1 MGNLIELN
9 DVFKRPTN
17 DLDKQI
23 PPEETVRRF
32 RKKLAGIDL
41 DLLEE
46 TVRIDNGRLDIPVY
60 FSVCGKDAMSMMG
73 TEKQMGK
80 GGTEAQAEASAVME
94 LVERFSLFSFMNN
107 PDSFILKEYREIR
120 DRAMSLES
128 LAISVQ
134 DENSADIDSLRKI
147 FETLPQRWC
156 MSYDLSRKKDV
167 LVPFDWFYSIN
178 QFNGSSAGNCKE
190 EAILQGLCEVIER
203 HVSCLVSRKRLKVP
217 LIDPDSVTNPL
228 ARELIGKFRRANI
241 RLYLH
246 DLSLGMNIP
255 TVSALA
261 YDPVTFPD
269 KSEIVWTAGTCT
281 DPEKALVRA
290 LTEVAQLGGDFN
302 TGSKY
307 VASGLP
313 KLRDIGE
320 ADFLIND
327 NPVISIDTLPEISD
341 QNIRT
346 EIENC
351 ILSLEKQSMNV
362 MVVDVTNSQLELP
375 AFYVIVPGAHFRER
389 AENASLAMFIARLV
403 CDTQPPLFATE
414 RLKEMERLVGARYYT
429 RFYLGLSCLSLA
441 RLSDAEKY
449 LRDAV
454 DLGPCAQ
461 DIPLVYSYLGSCLKD
476 LGRYRDAIK
485 VLEKAMEYDDERTDI
500 YNLMGFCF
508 FREKEYEKA
517 IACFKRVIDIDPSS
531 AIDYANIASNYRK
544 LGRIEEAIQ
553 YYKLALELDPSIDFA
568 RENLKELNR

>member
-1 MGNLIELN
+1 MSDHIKLN
-9 DVFKRPTN
+9 DVFKRSTN

-23 PPEETVRRF
+23 PPEETVERF
-32 RKKLAGIDL
+32 RKRLAGIDM
-41 DLLEE
+41 DILEE

-60 FSVCGKDAMSMMG
+60 FSVCGRDAVNIMG
-73 TEKQMGK
+73 TKKQMGK

-107 PDSFILKEYREIR
+107 PDSFIFREYREIR
-120 DRAMSLES
+120 DDALSFDY

-134 DENSADIDSLRKI
+134 DEQSPDVDRLRTI

-156 MSYDLSRKKDV
+156 RSYNLSKKKDV
-167 LVPFDWFYSIN
+167 LIPFDWFYSIN

-190 EAILQGLCEVIER
+190 EAILQGLCEAIER
-203 HVSCLVSRKRLKVP
+203 HVSCIVSRKKLQVP

-228 ARELIGKFRRANI
+228 AMELIEKFRDAGI

-246 DLSLGMNIP
+246 DLSMDMNIP

-281 DPEKALVRA
+281 DPEKALIRA

-313 KLRDIGE
+313 KFREIGE
-320 ADFLIND
+320 MDFLTKN
-327 NPVISIDTLPEISD
+327 NPVVSIDSLPNISD
-341 QNIRT
+341 QNIRI

-351 ILSLEKQSMNV
+351 IAALEKKSMDV
-362 MVVDVTNSQLELP
+362 MVIDVSNSQLKLP
-375 AFYVIVPGAHFRER
+375 AFYVVVPGAQFRER
-389 AENASLAMFIARLV
+389 AETASLAMFIAKLISE
-403 CDTQPPLFATE
+403 TQPPLSAIE
-414 RLKEMERLVGARYYT
+414 HLKEMERLVGARYYT
-429 RFYLGLSCLSLA
+429 RFFLGLSYISLA
-441 RLSDAEKY
+441 KFSDAERY
-449 LRDAV
+449 LKDAI
-454 DLGPCAQ
+454 DLEPSTQ
-461 DIPLVYSYLGSCLKD
+461 DIPLVYSYLGICLKG

-485 VLEKAMEYDDERTDI
+485 VLEKAIEYDDERTDI

-508 FREKEYEKA
+508 FKEKEYEKA
-517 IACFKRVIDIDPSS
+517 IACFKKVIEIDPSS
-531 AIDYANIASNYRK
+531 AIDYANIASNYRE
-544 LGRIEEAIQ
+544 LDRIEEAIQ

-568 RENLKELNR
+568 RENLKKLSR